1 MAMRLFPKRR
11 FRNVR
16 FWSNWELRRLAP
28 IFPGEV
34 VNVSAWD
41 DRDKEGGRY
50 ADYFTQKTGYY
61 TTNIAG
67 ERGAQGREN
76 EFHLD
81 LTEDVPPELRRRFD
95 VALNHTTMEHIFD
108 VRKAFASLC
117 ELSRDVVIVVVP
129 FAQVQ
134 HECES
139 YLDYWRLTPT
149 CLRYLLEENG
159 LTPIYESESP
169 HPHAAVYLLMVGSR
183 QPRRWEGKLP
193 RYEPL
198 TEAGRWIGAPRVRT
212 FLRRLRNSL
221 PR

>member
-1 MAMRLFPKRR
+1 MPLALFPKRR
-11 FRNVR
+11 FRNAR
-16 FWSNWELRRLAP
+16 LWSNWELRRLAP
-28 IFPGEV
+28 VFPGEV

-61 TTNIAG
+61 TTNIEG
-67 ERGAQGREN
+67 DRGAQGREN

-81 LTEDVPPELRRRFD
+81 LTGEVPLELRQRFD

-108 VRKAFASLC
+108 VRKAFSSLC

-134 HECES
+134 HESNS

-149 CLRYLLEENG
+149 CLRCLFQENG
-159 LTPIYESESP
+159 LSPIYEAESP
-169 HPHAAVYLLMVGSR
+169 HPNAAVYLLMVGSR
-183 QPRRWEGKLP
+183 YPERWHGKMP
-193 RYEPL
+193 AYEPL
-198 TEAGRWIGAPRVRT
+198 VEAGRWIGAPWART
-212 FLRRLRNSL
+212 LLRRLVG
-221 PR
+221 